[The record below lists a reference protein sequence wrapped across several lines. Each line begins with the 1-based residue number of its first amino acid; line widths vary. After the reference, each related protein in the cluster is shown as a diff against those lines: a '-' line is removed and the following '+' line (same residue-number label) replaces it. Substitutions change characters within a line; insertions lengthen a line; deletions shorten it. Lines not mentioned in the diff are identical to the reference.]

1 MLTSL
6 EQRLGHTFK
15 APKLLER
22 ALTHRSQKTSRN
34 QESFER
40 LEFLGD
46 RVLGL
51 VIAETLY
58 LDFEHEAEGIL
69 AKRLASL
76 VSKESC
82 GKIAQI
88 LNISTVI
95 KAAQND
101 VTPTSHILSD
111 AVEALIGAI
120 FLDADFETAKRVI
133 LHLWAPLFLE
143 QSAPP
148 VDYKTALQEWS
159 QKHFGIVPTYTL
171 LSSSGPDHAPEFLVE
186 VKVGPHIATAS
197 GNTKRSAET
206 KAAAQIYQ
214 QHERKK
220 A

>member
-1 MLTSL
+1 MPSSL
-6 EQRLGHTFK
+6 EQKLEHTFK
-15 APKLLER
+15 DQKLLER
-22 ALTHRSQKTSRN
+22 ALTHRSQKTSKN

-51 VIAETLY
+51 VIAEKLY
-58 LDFEHEAEGIL
+58 LDFLYEDEGVL

-82 GKIAQI
+82 GKVAH
-88 LNISTVI
+88 LLDISSVI

-111 AVEALIGAI
+111 AVEAIIGAI
-120 FLDADFETAKRVI
+120 FLDDGFHTAKRAV
-133 LHLWAPLFLE
+133 LSLWSPLFLE

-148 VDYKTALQEWS
+148 IDYKTTLQEWS
-159 QKHFGIVPTYTL
+159 QKHFGTIPTYTV
-171 LSSSGPDHAPEFLVE
+171 LSSSGPAHAPEFLVE
-186 VKVGPHIATAS
+186 VQVGPHAATAS
-197 GNTKRSAET
+197 GNTKRAAET
-206 KAAAQIYQ
+206 KAAMQLYQ
-214 QHERKK
+214 QHTRKK